1 MKIFRKL
8 FVVLLLVSVI
18 FTSGCSLDFLKELP
32 TKPANAEKPI
42 TENPVEA
49 TPTTAPTTAPTT
61 PPTAV
66 PTPEPTPTPTP
77 TPVPT
82 VAPTPKPVPPTT
94 PSIKIT
100 KDPTD
105 EPSVTDGREKTY
117 FVAHAENYEQMSWE
131 FMDANGGV
139 MTAEDATN
147 YYGVSISGYNEETLI
162 IWNATWTINGWK
174 VRAIFHNYTNGEVKY
189 TAWAGITIV
198 PAGIIIT
205 KDPYDETSVTE
216 GQEQVTFVAR
226 AKNYEQMS
234 WEFMD
239 ANGEIFTAEDAVKYR
254 GQIIDGYNSEKLI
267 IWRPN
272 WTINGWKVRAVFYNF
287 TIGETKRT
295 AWASIALVE
304 NQYIPPAPPP
314 PVQPDQPPVI
324 IGGGDN
330 PINQMTL
337 YVIASGVLIRSTP
350 GGGEYSGYKE
360 AGQTVTVDA
369 ENGNWY
375 HLVGGGYMSKDYLS
389 TDRWDIW
396 NHFVDKYGTGAIV
409 DLSEQHAYF
418 YYNGVLLGET
428 DCVTGDAYSSPTP
441 IGCYTVWS
449 KREDFNMLDDPTY
462 YTAYATFFNNGIAIH
477 DADHWRSQYGG
488 TIYQG
493 NGSHGCVNTP
503 CWFAEIVYYNSTNGT
518 PVLVIP

>member
-1 MKIFRKL
+1 M
-8 FVVLLLVSVI
+8 
-18 FTSGCSLDFLKELP
+18 
-32 TKPANAEKPI
+32 
-42 TENPVEA
+42 
-49 TPTTAPTTAPTT
+49 
-61 PPTAV
+61 
-66 PTPEPTPTPTP
+66 
-77 TPVPT
+77 
-82 VAPTPKPVPPTT
+82 
-94 PSIKIT
+94 
-100 KDPTD
+100 
-105 EPSVTDGREKTY
+105 
-117 FVAHAENYEQMSWE
+117 
-131 FMDANGGV
+131 
-139 MTAEDATN
+139 
-147 YYGVSISGYNEETLI
+147 
-162 IWNATWTINGWK
+162 
-174 VRAIFHNYTNGEVKY
+174 
-189 TAWAGITIV
+189 
-198 PAGIIIT
+198 
-205 KDPYDETSVTE
+205 
-216 GQEQVTFVAR
+216 
-226 AKNYEQMS
+226 
-234 WEFMD
+234 
-239 ANGEIFTAEDAVKYR
+239 
-254 GQIIDGYNSEKLI
+254 
-267 IWRPN
+267 
-272 WTINGWKVRAVFYNF
+272 FYNF